1 MTTRNIYDLAQTW
14 NNGATD
20 FTAIKMNVT
29 DTASAAT
36 SKLLDLQVGGVSR
49 FTFDKGTGSVTRLSI
64 FGMANGRQA
73 IVEGGPQVKF
83 GSATN
88 HDVQLV
94 RNTNVVATINASN
107 QFIFSD
113 TTTFGFT
120 NVLFHRDAAN
130 TLALRNGVNAQAFNI
145 YNTYTNA
152 SNYERGFMRWSS
164 NILEIGT
171 AGAGTGSNNRL
182 IDFFV
187 GSTRTLRLISS
198 GPALYGTILSYG
210 KIRGAGMYLEY
221 PEVSGA
227 SVSAETNYAKVYAED
242 NGAGK
247 TRLMVQFQTGAAQ
260 QIAIEP

>member
-36 SKLLDLQVGGVSR
+36 SKLLDLQVGGSSQFSVSKAGWLQAKSITAGSLYGCIFGQTGLYYMIFGGNTDGLTLSSAR
-49 FTFDKGTGSVTRLSI
+49 FLGFSSAGFNMTAASADTRL
-64 FGMANGRQA
+64 
-73 IVEGGPQVKF
+73 
-83 GSATN
+83 
-88 HDVQLV
+88 
-94 RNTNVVATINASN
+94 
-107 QFIFSD
+107 
-113 TTTFGFT
+113 
-120 NVLFHRDAAN
+120 HRDAAN

-145 YNTYTNA
+145 YNTYTDA
-152 SNYERGFMRWSS
+152 SNYERGCIKWSS
-164 NILEIGT
+164 NVLTIGT
-171 AGAGTGSNNRL
+171 EAAGTGVGRNIAITRNGSNVL
-182 IDFFV
+182 VASFGQV
-187 GSTRTLRLISS
+187 S
-198 GPALYGTILSYG
+198 LYGTIVAYG
-210 KIRGAGMYLEY
+210 KLRGSNMYIEY